1 MEKNEKINEIK
12 EEKLEEVN
20 GGSYNPSHNKKKRRS
35 FSVGEYTFYKYK
47 GKEVNI
53 KILSSYSKEK
63 TFLFIG
69 LNEYETW
76 YHVQIVNT
84 STEFDVSESDLS
96 DYYYKY

>member
-1 MEKNEKINEIK
+1 MV
-12 EEKLEEVN
+12 EVIIQVIIR
-20 GGSYNPSHNKKKRRS
+20 KRRS
-35 FSVGEYTFYKYK
+35 FSAGEYTFYKYK

-69 LNEYETW
+69 LNEYETR